1 MEITTMALTRL
12 GEILHGEVVGRNEC
26 RRSVVLEL
34 DSGETAYLPARRMVT
49 PFEKLTDGC
58 EIRVLVVSERQDRS
72 YRSTFVVSENLNDEV
87 EYPEPE
93 EGEVP
98 AGEPSPELLRQYPA
112 GKRVSG
118 KVKGVRGDAILV
130 LIDSHHA
137 LLPFSEL
144 GNCKPG
150 SFRSGITVKAFVLMV
165 DAGGL
170 KLTKREPGQ
179 LNAA

>member
-1 MEITTMALTRL
+1 
-12 GEILHGEVVGRNEC
+12 
-26 RRSVVLEL
+26 
-34 DSGETAYLPARRMVT
+34 MVT